1 MWPSPPC
8 AKASAAQHV
17 SSSGEQSGRQQQV
30 DGEDGEERHALG
42 GPTGVA
48 ERATRMVH
56 EWAAIAE
63 HESNNNET
71 GSTGLGA
78 APVTVTRGAWERRA
92 ASWVRDG
99 HSRAEGMETG
109 CGNGMGEDWS
119 GGQAAWQ
126 QRGSA
131 GLRMGHGARATPAR
145 SLPRSVY

>member
-1 MWPSPPC
+1 MIHMLFFGPRFLNTISDTRASDPRTPVDVGRRRARRRAGKPLFSHGDPPPQ
-8 AKASAAQHV
+8 ASAAQHV

-71 GSTGLGA
+71 GSCNSACGTRRPA
-78 APVTVTRGAWERRA
+78 AQAEHSSGEG
-92 ASWVRDG
+92 SWIELE
-99 HSRAEGMETG
+99 S
-109 CGNGMGEDWS
+109 
-119 GGQAAWQ
+119 
-126 QRGSA
+126 
-131 GLRMGHGARATPAR
+131 TPATCR
-145 SLPRSVY
+145 

>member
-1 MWPSPPC
+1 M
-8 AKASAAQHV
+8 

-71 GSTGLGA
+71 GSCNSACGTRRPA
-78 APVTVTRGAWERRA
+78 AQAEHSSGEG
-92 ASWVRDG
+92 SWIKLE
-99 HSRAEGMETG
+99 S
-109 CGNGMGEDWS
+109 
-119 GGQAAWQ
+119 
-126 QRGSA
+126 
-131 GLRMGHGARATPAR
+131 TPATCR
-145 SLPRSVY
+145 WNPQGAGEQARC